1 MLISTYIYKFL
12 FIYSYIC
19 NIYTMPCNFLVIL
32 IRVLDCDTP
41 LHILPLIHFSQRWIE
56 YVSSK
61 GENHRKLVTLPI
73 PSKWCTSYMCGW
85 KERFLF
91 RQDLDQM
98 PGPRIL
104 LTQVFLFRPKLL
116 LLVNIFNDLY
126 KTRAKADLFKTANS
140 DLHKNIIA
148 VTYLYIAFQNT
159 QSTESVFVPERET
172 IRWERNIFV
181 DRMYFSF

>member
-1 MLISTYIYKFL
+1 M
-12 FIYSYIC
+12 
-19 NIYTMPCNFLVIL
+19 IL
-32 IRVLDCDTP
+32 
-41 LHILPLIHFSQRWIE
+41 
-56 YVSSK
+56 
-61 GENHRKLVTLPI
+61 
-73 PSKWCTSYMCGW
+73 MCGVICDVW
-85 KERFLF
+85 LQTEFVF
-91 RQDLDQM
+91 PQDLDQM

-116 LLVNIFNDLY
+116 LLVKIFSDLY

-172 IRWERNIFV
+172 IRWQRNIFV

>member
-19 NIYTMPCNFLVIL
+19 NIYAMPCNFLEIL

-41 LHILPLIHFSQRWIE
+41 LHILPLIHSSLRWIGNVLSNPHSLQMMYII
-56 YVSSK
+56 YVQLQT
-61 GENHRKLVTLPI
+61 ELVFP
-73 PSKWCTSYMCGW
+73 
-85 KERFLF
+85 
-91 RQDLDQM
+91 QDLDQM

-116 LLVNIFNDLY
+116 LLVKIFSDLY
-126 KTRAKADLFKTANS
+126 KLKAKADLLKTANT

-148 VTYLYIAFQNT
+148 A
-159 QSTESVFVPERET
+159 
-172 IRWERNIFV
+172 IRVIYVSLNCFSEHTV
-181 DRMYFSF
+181 DRVCVCSREGNDQVATKYIC

>member
-41 LHILPLIHFSQRWIE
+41 LHILPLIHSSLRWIGNVLSNPDLHLLQMK
-56 YVSSK
+56 YIIIY
-61 GENHRKLVTLPI
+61 H
-73 PSKWCTSYMCGW
+73 GW

-116 LLVNIFNDLY
+116 LLVKIF
-126 KTRAKADLFKTANS
+126 S
-140 DLHKNIIA
+140 DL
-148 VTYLYIAFQNT
+148 
-159 QSTESVFVPERET
+159 
-172 IRWERNIFV
+172 
-181 DRMYFSF
+181 

>member
-1 MLISTYIYKFL
+1 
-12 FIYSYIC
+12 
-19 NIYTMPCNFLVIL
+19 MPCNFLVLL
-32 IRVLDCDTP
+32 IRVLDCDTL
-41 LHILPLIHFSQRWIE
+41 LHILPLIHSSLRWIGNVLSNPHPHHLQMKYIII
-56 YVSSK
+56 YVAGK
-61 GENHRKLVTLPI
+61 RGF
-73 PSKWCTSYMCGW
+73 C
-85 KERFLF
+85 F

-116 LLVNIFNDLY
+116 LLVNIFSDLY

-140 DLHKNIIA
+140 DLHKNIIT

-172 IRWERNIFV
+172 IRWQRNIFV
-181 DRMYFSF
+181 DRMYFSFPTRYILVYFSL